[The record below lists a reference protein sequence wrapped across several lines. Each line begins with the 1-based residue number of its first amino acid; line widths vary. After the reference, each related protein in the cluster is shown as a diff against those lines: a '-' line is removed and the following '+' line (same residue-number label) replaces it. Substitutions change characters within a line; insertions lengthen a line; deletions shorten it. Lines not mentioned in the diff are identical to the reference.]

1 MSEARNEY
9 IRTLFTLSKSDP
21 AAWEN
26 FLVAYSNYVTAELE
40 RSLSI
45 PLGEA
50 QMALGMARQLVA
62 LRNDFRDIQ
71 QLMLKVKK

>member
-1 MSEARNEY
+1 MSEARNEF
-9 IRTLFTLSKSDP
+9 IRATFTLSKSDP